1 MTITEKL
8 TAVKDKLIDAER
20 DKALTALME
29 MIHNR
34 IAPRVAEGDSY
45 PVFNDENQIEVFCSQ
60 AQVEEKAFLWVL
72 DKMRE
77 ERLLTAS
84 KIPIVLT
91 PLGVSKLC

>member
-1 MTITEKL
+1 MTITERM

-20 DKALTALME
+20 DKALTALTE
-29 MIHNR
+29 MIHSR

-45 PVFNDENQIEVFCSQ
+45 PLFNDEAQIDVFCSQ
-60 AQVEEKAFLWVL
+60 SQVDEKALCWVL

-77 ERLLTAS
+77 EKLLAAS
-84 KIPIVLT
+84 KVPVVLT